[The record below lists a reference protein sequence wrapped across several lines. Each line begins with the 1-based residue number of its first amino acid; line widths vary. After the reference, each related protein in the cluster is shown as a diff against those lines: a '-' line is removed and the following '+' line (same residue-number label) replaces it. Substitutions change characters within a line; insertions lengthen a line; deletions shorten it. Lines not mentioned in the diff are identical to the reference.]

1 MVNTTYFGQRRV
13 DFWAPPGPTQ
23 HLIIAHDGQNIF
35 DHRSATYRSTWKL
48 AQTANRVFNSAQLPA
63 PIIIGVFH
71 SSSKSDPN
79 GRGKDL
85 TPMLMAK
92 NVVPQKIETAQKAI
106 HASALADN
114 FK

>member
-1 MVNTTYFGQRRV
+1 M
-13 DFWAPPGPTQ
+13 APASVWRKAA
-23 HLIIAHDGQNIF
+23 IAKG
-35 DHRSATYRSTWKL
+35 
-48 AQTANRVFNSAQLPA
+48 
-63 PIIIGVFH
+63 
-71 SSSKSDPN
+71 
-79 GRGKDL
+79 GKDL